1 MTTARFSDFIK
12 PLPNLPHLELPEESA
27 LHGAHRLDEGG
38 ALAALRFDQVERAPA
53 HQVIKASTT
62 WPARDRWHEGSG
74 PSDHLA
80 PEVECYKLLP
90 VCKICFDRLPI

>member
-1 MTTARFSDFIK
+1 
-12 PLPNLPHLELPEESA
+12 
-27 LHGAHRLDEGG
+27 
-38 ALAALRFDQVERAPA
+38 
-53 HQVIKASTT
+53 VIKASTT